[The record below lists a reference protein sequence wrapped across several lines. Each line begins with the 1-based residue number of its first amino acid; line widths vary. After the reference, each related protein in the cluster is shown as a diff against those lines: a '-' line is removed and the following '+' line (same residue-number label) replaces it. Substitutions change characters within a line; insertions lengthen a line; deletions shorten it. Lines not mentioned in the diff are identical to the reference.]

1 MDTGIPKMQV
11 TPRMTVPSP
20 SEMPHNQPMSSDK
33 KTSAHAVAVGRN
45 NAAQPS
51 KAALSSSE
59 ASKQQ
64 PQDAALQNATQQS
77 ELDKQKLEEEVEK
90 INQFLQQNER
100 RTIQFTVDEESDRT
114 IIRVLDSKGEQIKQ
128 FPPEEILNISRR
140 LAEQMDQQ
148 NELAGML
155 VSNKA

>member
-1 MDTGIPKMQV
+1 MDTGIPKIV

-20 SEMPHNQPMSSDK
+20 SEMPQNQPASSDK
-33 KTSAHAVAVGRN
+33 KASAHAVAVGRN

-51 KAALSSSE
+51 KAPLAAAE

-64 PQDAALQNATQQS
+64 SKDALQNNAMPQQ
-77 ELDKQKLEEEVEK
+77 ELDKQTIEEEVDK

-100 RTIQFTVDEESDRT
+100 RTIQFTVDEESNRT
-114 IIRVLDSKGEQIKQ
+114 VIRVLDSKGEQIKQ
-128 FPPEEILNISRR
+128 FPPEEVLQISRR

>member
-1 MDTGIPKMQV
+1 
-11 TPRMTVPSP
+11 
-20 SEMPHNQPMSSDK
+20 MPQNQPVSSDK
-33 KTSAHAVAVGRN
+33 KASAHAVAVGRN

-51 KAALSSSE
+51 KAPLSSAESG
-59 ASKQQ
+59 KQQ
-64 PQDAALQNATQQS
+64 AKDALQNATQQP

-114 IIRVLDSKGEQIKQ
+114 VIRILDSKGEQIKQ
-128 FPPEEILNISRR
+128 IPPEEILEISRR